1 VYDETDL
8 QMEAYEA
15 LDKLWFVQSVQ
26 DVESTVFHFALRLH
40 LRPDLF
46 VQAFLGKQTG
56 ALYLALIDRGQ
67 RVFGI
72 DRDRG
77 NWHVHPYGA
86 ADQHVPLPEGLE
98 PKPLLKFLA
107 RVDKLLSQ
115 HNLLIVNSAK

>member
-15 LDKLWFVQSVQ
+15 LDKIWFVQSVQ
-26 DVESTVFHFALRLH
+26 GIESTAFHFTLRLH
-40 LRPDLF
+40 LAPDLF
-46 VQAFLGKQTG
+46 VQAFLGKQTD
-56 ALYLALIDRGQ
+56 ALYLALIDSGL

-77 NWHVHPYGA
+77 NWHIHPYGA

-107 RVDKLLSQ
+107 RVDELLSQ
-115 HNLLIVNSAK
+115 HDLLASNTVK

>member
-1 VYDETDL
+1 MYDETDL
-8 QMEAYEA
+8 QMEACEA
-15 LDKLWFVQSVQ
+15 LDKVWFVRSVQ
-26 DVESTVFHFALRLH
+26 GIESTAFHFALRLH
-40 LRPDLF
+40 LTPDLF
-46 VQAFLGKQTG
+46 VQAFLGKHTD
-56 ALYLALIDRGQ
+56 ALYLALIDNGH

-77 NWHVHPYGA
+77 SWHVHPYGA

-115 HNLLIVNSAK
+115 HNLLVTNITK